1 MAPRHF
7 ALSLAC
13 SALWLSAAPAGAAAS
28 GASAS
33 VFVSGSSVNDTKS
46 GGATGVQAS
55 AAQTVP
61 SPAGDVFVS
70 AQASSGS
77 ASLGMAGVARSTG
90 APGGVQARAS
100 ATWADS
106 FTILAPGMAAGM
118 AAGATGTFSG
128 AVEVSGDLSFSFI
141 GRVYADTFVGA
152 TVDIFPG
159 TGFNG
164 GRTVVTGGAR
174 RFGGYDI
181 ADGVF
186 GTERFSLV
194 FGSVPF
200 TFGQRID
207 LSLSMTMVAA
217 IDVIDAGSTGR
228 ADASYGHTLTWGG
241 LSEVRDAGGQRVLG
255 YSAPSQSFEFNY
267 APVPEPTASLLLI
280 SGLVGLAGVIKR
292 RRRLA

>member
-1 MAPRHF
+1 MALRHF

-33 VFVSGSSVNDTKS
+33 AFVSGSTVNDTQS
-46 GGATGVQAS
+46 GGATGVQAG

-61 SPAGDVFVS
+61 SPAGGVFVS
-70 AQASSGS
+70 AQASSGF
-77 ASLGMAGVARSTG
+77 ASLGMAGEARSTG
-90 APGGVQARAS
+90 APGGFQAQAS

-106 FTILAPGMAAGM
+106 FTILAPGMAAG
-118 AAGATGTFSG
+118 ATGTFGG
-128 AVEVSGDLSFSFI
+128 AVEVSGDLSFNFI
-141 GRVYADTFVGA
+141 GRVYADTGVGA

-181 ADGVF
+181 ADGGF

-194 FGSVPF
+194 FDSVPF
-200 TFGQRID
+200 TFGQPIQ
-207 LSLSMTMVAA
+207 LSLSMTMSAG
-217 IDVIDAGSTGR
+217 INVIDAGATGR

-267 APVPEPTASLLLI
+267 APVPEPTASLLLM
-280 SGLVGLAGVIKR
+280 SGLVGLAVVMKR